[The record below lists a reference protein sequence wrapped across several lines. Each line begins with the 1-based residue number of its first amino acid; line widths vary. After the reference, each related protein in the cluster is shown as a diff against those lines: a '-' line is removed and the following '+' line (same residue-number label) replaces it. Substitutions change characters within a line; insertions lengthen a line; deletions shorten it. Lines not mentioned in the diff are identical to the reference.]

1 MNRTVKRSRSFKRP
15 SGDWGTK
22 PVPQKQLKT
31 FKDLPEGQRHF
42 YLPYYTGETRQ
53 MPPVGRF
60 ADAAKQKLVQ
70 KRKGPGRPC
79 HRRATSIGTRIGDEC
94 GIEPRCLRRDFA

>member
-1 MNRTVKRSRSFKRP
+1 MNRTVKLYRSVKRP

-22 PVPQKQLKT
+22 PVPEKQLKN
-31 FKDLPEGQRHF
+31 FKDLPEGQGHF
-42 YLPYYTGETRQ
+42 YLAYYTEKTRQ

-60 ADAAKQKLVQ
+60 TDAAKQKLVQ
-70 KRKGPGRPC
+70 KRKGTGRPC

-94 GIEPRCLRRDFA
+94 GIEPRCLRRDLA